1 MTYKATGKWYLETH
15 WPSKLLKFGR
25 NKVFDFTLRT
35 SSFYDFA
42 FVVKVKHIE
51 FRLTG
56 WKQ

>member
-1 MTYKATGKWYLETH
+1 MTYKVTKKWYLETH

-42 FVVKVKHIE
+42 FVIRVKHIKLI
-51 FRLTG
+51 LTG
-56 WKQ
+56 CK

>member
-1 MTYKATGKWYLETH
+1 MTYKVTDKWYLETH

-42 FVVKVKHIE
+42 FVIRVKHIKLI
-51 FRLTG
+51 LTG
-56 WKQ
+56 WK